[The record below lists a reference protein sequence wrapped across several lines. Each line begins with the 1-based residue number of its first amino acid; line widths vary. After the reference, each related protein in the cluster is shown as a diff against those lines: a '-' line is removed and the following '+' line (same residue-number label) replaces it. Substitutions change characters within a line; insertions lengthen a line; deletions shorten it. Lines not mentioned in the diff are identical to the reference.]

1 MRQTYSYKE
10 KVKQFMIVLLP
21 IFITQITLMST
32 GFFDTVMAGNVSEYD
47 LAGVAIAVNIFM
59 PVFGSILGVLSGLTP
74 TISQLYGAN
83 KKEELPFIIVQG
95 IYLAIVIAICLIILG
110 FIVIDPLLNVMNLE
124 AKVKIVAKG
133 FLLACAFGISPILIA
148 AVFRNFVDALG
159 YTRVTMVVTVCA
171 VPINICMNYLFIF
184 GKMGFPALGGI
195 GAGVGTAIT
204 YWFVLFINLLVI
216 KHVKPFSQYDIFRF
230 FGKPDF
236 AAWRQLLSIGIP
248 IGFAMFCEQSI
259 FGAVALF
266 MAAYGT
272 TVIAAHQAAMN
283 FSTMVYMIPLSIS
296 MALTIMVGYEV
307 GAKRYKD
314 AKKYSYL
321 GVALSI
327 LFSGSLTLILA
338 NFKGEIAALYTK
350 DEAVYQMIQIFLLY
364 VIVLQFSDAISAP
377 LQGALRGYKDVK
389 ITLILA
395 VISYWIIG
403 LPVGYAFANYLGV
416 GPYGY
421 WVGLI
426 AGIVA
431 GAVALI
437 IRLVKVQ
444 RKQLVK

>member
-1 MRQTYSYKE
+1 
-10 KVKQFMIVLLP
+10 
-21 IFITQITLMST
+21 
-32 GFFDTVMAGNVSEYD
+32 
-47 LAGVAIAVNIFM
+47 
-59 PVFGSILGVLSGLTP
+59 
-74 TISQLYGAN
+74 
-83 KKEELPFIIVQG
+83 
-95 IYLAIVIAICLIILG
+95 
-110 FIVIDPLLNVMNLE
+110 
-124 AKVKIVAKG
+124 
-133 FLLACAFGISPILIA
+133 
-148 AVFRNFVDALG
+148 
-159 YTRVTMVVTVCA
+159 
-171 VPINICMNYLFIF
+171 
-184 GKMGFPALGGI
+184 
-195 GAGVGTAIT
+195 
-204 YWFVLFINLLVI
+204 
-216 KHVKPFSQYDIFRF
+216 
-230 FGKPDF
+230 
-236 AAWRQLLSIGIP
+236 
-248 IGFAMFCEQSI
+248 
-259 FGAVALF
+259 
-266 MAAYGT
+266 
-272 TVIAAHQAAMN
+272 
-283 FSTMVYMIPLSIS
+283 MIPLSIS

-307 GAKRYKD
+307 GAKRYED

-403 LPVGYAFANYLGV
+403 LPVGYAFANYFGV

-444 RKQLVK
+444 RKQLAK